1 MNALGQALEDYLRLR
16 RALGFKLERHGRL
29 LPSLVTHLESAG
41 AATVTTQLALAWA
54 TAVDGKPGEWAIRL
68 SIARGFAA
76 YLQSLDPATEVPP
89 ADLLPRTRR
98 RANPYLYT
106 EAEIAALMN
115 ATATLR
121 FPLNRAT
128 YKTVIGLLATTGI
141 RIGELITLDRD
152 DLDREQRT
160 LLVRNAKFADT
171 RLLPLHKSRR
181 TGRLRRPARRAVP
194 ATRHP
199 GVLRLHRRHPAR
211 LPERLRDL
219 PAPGANRRPGA
230 PLGALSPAAPRLQ
243 APHGRGN
250 PDRLVSPRRRRRGPA
265 PGTVDVSRA
274 HQPGLHLL
282 VRLSGTGTA
291 RLGGRPARARTN
303 APAMTQ
309 LAPTLEAYFTLRLIG
324 QRQASPH
331 TVASYRD
338 AFKLLLA
345 FAAQQTGRP
354 PSRLQLEDLDA
365 KLIGAFLDH
374 LETERGNAVRTRN
387 ARLAALHS
395 MFRFAALRHPEHAA
409 LIARV
414 LAIPPKRTERA
425 IVQFLSEDE
434 IDALLA
440 SPDRSRWIG
449 RRDHALL
456 LVAIETGLRVSE
468 LVGLRRQDVVL
479 GSGAHVRCF
488 GKGRKERVTPLTAP
502 TVAVLRAW
510 LHERQGEPSQP
521 LFPAS
526 RGGPLSRDAVERLLA
541 KHCATA
547 AQACPALLGKKPAP
561 HVLRHSCAVQLR
573 RAGVDQATLALWLG
587 HESVRTTDIYN
598 HADLSI
604 KEQALARTRP
614 RGVPAGRYKPSD
626 TLLAFLEGL

>member
-1 MNALGQALEDYLRLR
+1 
-16 RALGFKLERHGRL
+16 
-29 LPSLVTHLESAG
+29 
-41 AATVTTQLALAWA
+41 
-54 TAVDGKPGEWAIRL
+54 
-68 SIARGFAA
+68 
-76 YLQSLDPATEVPP
+76 
-89 ADLLPRTRR
+89 
-98 RANPYLYT
+98 
-106 EAEIAALMN
+106 
-115 ATATLR
+115 
-121 FPLNRAT
+121 
-128 YKTVIGLLATTGI
+128 
-141 RIGELITLDRD
+141 
-152 DLDREQRT
+152 
-160 LLVRNAKFADT
+160 
-171 RLLPLHKSRR
+171 
-181 TGRLRRPARRAVP
+181 
-194 ATRHP
+194 
-199 GVLRLHRRHPAR
+199 
-211 LPERLRDL
+211 
-219 PAPGANRRPGA
+219 
-230 PLGALSPAAPRLQ
+230 
-243 APHGRGN
+243 
-250 PDRLVSPRRRRRGPA
+250 
-265 PGTVDVSRA
+265 
-274 HQPGLHLL
+274 
-282 VRLSGTGTA
+282 
-291 RLGGRPARARTN
+291 
-303 APAMTQ
+303 MTQ

-374 LETERGNAVRTRN
+374 LETERANAVRTRN

-414 LAIPPKRTERA
+414 LAIPPKRTDRA

-468 LVGLRRQDVVL
+468 LVGLRCQDVVL

-510 LHERQGEPSQP
+510 LQERHGEPSEP

-526 RGGPLSRDAVERLLA
+526 RGGPLSRDAIERLLA
-541 KHCATA
+541 KYCATA
-547 AQACPALLGKKPAP
+547 AQACPTLLGKKLAP

-587 HESVRTTDIYN
+587 HFSHDRHLQPCRPLHQGAGPGTHQATRRRPGTLQAVRHPARLPRRPVIMPTQSA
-598 HADLSI
+598 HQGRPGWHLS
-604 KEQALARTRP
+604 
-614 RGVPAGRYKPSD
+614 AGS
-626 TLLAFLEGL
+626 A

>member
-1 MNALGQALEDYLRLR
+1 
-16 RALGFKLERHGRL
+16 
-29 LPSLVTHLESAG
+29 
-41 AATVTTQLALAWA
+41 
-54 TAVDGKPGEWAIRL
+54 
-68 SIARGFAA
+68 
-76 YLQSLDPATEVPP
+76 
-89 ADLLPRTRR
+89 
-98 RANPYLYT
+98 
-106 EAEIAALMN
+106 
-115 ATATLR
+115 
-121 FPLNRAT
+121 
-128 YKTVIGLLATTGI
+128 
-141 RIGELITLDRD
+141 
-152 DLDREQRT
+152 
-160 LLVRNAKFADT
+160 
-171 RLLPLHKSRR
+171 
-181 TGRLRRPARRAVP
+181 
-194 ATRHP
+194 
-199 GVLRLHRRHPAR
+199 
-211 LPERLRDL
+211 
-219 PAPGANRRPGA
+219 
-230 PLGALSPAAPRLQ
+230 
-243 APHGRGN
+243 
-250 PDRLVSPRRRRRGPA
+250 
-265 PGTVDVSRA
+265 
-274 HQPGLHLL
+274 
-282 VRLSGTGTA
+282 
-291 RLGGRPARARTN
+291 
-303 APAMTQ
+303 MTQ
-309 LAPTLEAYFTLRLIG
+309 LAPTLEAYFTQRLIG

-345 FAAQQTGRP
+345 FAARQTGRP

-374 LETERGNAVRTRN
+374 LETERANAVRTRN

-414 LAIPPKRTERA
+414 LAIPPKRTDRA

-468 LVGLRRQDVVL
+468 LVGLRCQDVVL

-510 LHERQGEPSQP
+510 LQERHSEPSEP

-541 KHCATA
+541 KYCATA
-547 AQACPALLGKKPAP
+547 AQACPTLLGKKLAP

-614 RGVPAGRYKPSD
+614 RGVAPGRYKPSD